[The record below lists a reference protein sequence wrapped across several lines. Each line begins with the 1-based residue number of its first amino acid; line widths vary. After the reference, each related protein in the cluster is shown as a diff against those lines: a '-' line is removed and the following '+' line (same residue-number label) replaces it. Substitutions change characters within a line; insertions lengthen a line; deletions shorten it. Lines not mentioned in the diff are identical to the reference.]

1 MTPEAV
7 LDVLRGALEVGMA
20 VAGPILLTSLL
31 AGVAVSI
38 VQAATQINDQTLV
51 FVPKMLAAAV
61 VLILCGTWMMQLY
74 IDFTRA
80 LFLRLPTLSGW

>member
-38 VQAATQINDQTLV
+38 VQAATQIHDQTLV

-61 VLILCGTWMMQLY
+61 VLVLCGAWMMQLY
-74 IDFTRA
+74 LDFTRA
-80 LFLRLPTLSGW
+80 LFLRLPTLPG

>member
-1 MTPEAV
+1 MTPETV

-20 VAGPILLTSLL
+20 VSGPILLTSLL

-61 VLILCGTWMMQLY
+61 VLVLCGTWMMQLY

-80 LFLRLPTLSGW
+80 VLLRLPTLPG